1 MLKTPFMW
9 AAGLGLAVVLSSCG
23 QAGPTTPGGGAGA
36 NQNQDTQA
44 GTSKPKRLGGA
55 LALFADL
62 DLTEAQRAQ
71 LLAIAEKYRAQWP
84 PAPMDRIRAL
94 LTAETVDTAALRAAL
109 TAPPAADPRV
119 PLLSAMLVE
128 ARAVLTDAQ
137 RATLVQQLQAVT
149 LPAPTAKPAPTDTER
164 SAWLALAA
172 QRLSLTEE
180 QKAAFSTYLEQQRA
194 TGADQPAPVDHS
206 ARRDAMV
213 RFFQTGEATALN
225 ALEPSPA
232 PPVAVEAL
240 INLATKLNQAQRQA
254 LFGERQHRPR
264 H

>member
-1 MLKTPFMW
+1 MLKIPFTL

-36 NQNQDTQA
+36 TPSQDGQP
-44 GTSKPKRLGGA
+44 KPKRLGGA
-55 LALFADL
+55 LSLFADL
-62 DLTEAQRAQ
+62 DLTDAQRAQ

-84 PAPMDRIRAL
+84 AAPMDRIRAL
-94 LTAETVDTAALRAAL
+94 LTAETVDAAALREAL
-109 TAPPAADPRV
+109 TAPPAADPRL

-137 RATLVQQLQAVT
+137 RTTLVQQLQAVT
-149 LPAPTAKPAPTDTER
+149 IPATTPKPAPTEAER
-164 SAWLALAA
+164 AAWLEVATK
-172 QRLSLTEE
+172 RLSLNEE

-194 TGADQPAPVDHS
+194 TGADQPAPVDQS

-232 PPVAVEAL
+232 PPVAVDAL
-240 INLATKLNQAQRQA
+240 IELATKLNQTQRQA